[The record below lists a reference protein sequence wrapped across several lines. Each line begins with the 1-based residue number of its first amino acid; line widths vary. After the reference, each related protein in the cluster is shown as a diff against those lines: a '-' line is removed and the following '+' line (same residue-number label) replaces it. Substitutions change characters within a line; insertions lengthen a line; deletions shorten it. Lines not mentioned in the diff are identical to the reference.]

1 MKPSDTQPKISL
13 SYEDVSPRKYKLIRE
28 HDGLANAGN
37 KILWIDWEMSGRF
50 NSSYDEPELGR
61 SLILDPYLGS
71 YTWMTTVLTEIIEQ
85 RENYIKFK
93 TSNSVYELF
102 IQN

>member
-28 HDGLANAGN
+28 HDGLTNAGN
-37 KILWIDWEMSGRF
+37 KILWIDWNKNGTFKKSH
-50 NSSYDEPELGR
+50 DEPKLNR
-61 SLILDPYLGS
+61 SLIVDPYRGS

-85 RENYIKFK
+85 REDYIKFR

-102 IQN
+102 IKN

>member
-1 MKPSDTQPKISL
+1 MKIDNQPIIPL
-13 SYEDVSPRKYKLIRE
+13 SIDDVNTEKYKLVRE
-28 HDGLANAGN
+28 SDGLTKAGN
-37 KILWIDWEMSGRF
+37 RILWIDWEKDGTF
-50 NSSYDEPELGR
+50 HSSHYEPKLER

-71 YTWMTTVLTEIIEQ
+71 YTWMTTILTEIIEQ
-85 RENYIKFK
+85 RKDYIKFK